1 MRENSLGGR
10 DVGLSWHSTIKE
22 VGPSSV
28 GCVSMGT
35 EQCVVVVSS
44 VISQ

>member
-22 VGPSSV
+22 MGPSSV

-35 EQCVVVVSS
+35 EQCVVVILFVLSS
-44 VISQ
+44 